1 MIKTGHCALRLAI
14 QPNDIETPWYHLQFH
29 NSMQTQGPQY
39 DVPTGR
45 RDGRVSNI
53 ADANNMPQVRDPI
66 NVLKSKFTA
75 VGLSDKDLVLLS
87 GN

>member
-1 MIKTGHCALRLAI
+1 MPLHIVFGHSLK
-14 QPNDIETPWYHLQFH
+14 WYRNIMVPFTSY

-39 DVPTGR
+39 NVPTGR

-66 NVLKSKFTA
+66 NVLKSKFAA